1 MTDTIPTTIATH
13 DTTTPDGAAAWLREA
28 LSGQWKIYTSVVH
41 VTASGMSRDIMCLI
55 VIGDEIHNVSWLV
68 ARAVGWRIA
77 PRNSGMAV
85 RVKGVGMDMT
95 YHLVYTLSQCLY
107 GAHEGYKLKR
117 QSL

>member
-1 MTDTIPTTIATH
+1 MTISSKAIALTAH
-13 DTTTPDGAAAWLREA
+13 DTHTPDGAAAWLREA
-28 LSGQWKIYTSVVH
+28 LSGQWNVYTSVVH

-68 ARAVGWRIA
+68 ARALGWRMA
-77 PRNSGMAV
+77 PRGMAV
-85 RVKGVGMDMT
+85 RAKGVGMDMT
-95 YHLVYTLSQCLY
+95 YSLVYTLSQCLY